1 MIGRTGRIGATR
13 PATEHGTTVSSS
25 ERPENGAQP
34 RDYETA
40 DNGGPG
46 GHAGPGENGRPGGSA
61 ERADSAGPASQ
72 HRDTDPV
79 PAAVRYKEIAAT
91 AASAADRMRKIESD
105 RIADLSD
112 EVAAGRQRIEE
123 AERQHAEV
131 DENVRERWDAAREA
145 LWDERWMRVPTMPQ
159 ADTSAPAATPE
170 ESLRAVRGAYRDL
183 YDALGK
189 RRWSSAFKSP
199 RGRRED

>member
-1 MIGRTGRIGATR
+1 MT
-13 PATEHGTTVSSS
+13 SS
-25 ERPENGAQP
+25 ERPENGAQS
-34 RDYETA
+34 RDYGPT
-40 DNGGPG
+40 DNGGPADS
-46 GHAGPGENGRPGGSA
+46 AGPAGG
-61 ERADSAGPASQ
+61 AGPASQ
-72 HRDTDPV
+72 HRDTDSV

-105 RIADLSD
+105 RIADLSED
-112 EVAAGRQRIEE
+112 VAAGRQRIEE

-159 ADTSAPAATPE
+159 ADTTATATTPE
-170 ESLRAVRGAYRDL
+170 ESLRQVRAAYRDL